1 MLYEVQ
7 TATNKN
13 LCLTCLVPQSGKK
26 KQKQKPRRQHLSVQ
40 ALRIFCFMELR
51 PQVFSLC
58 KHFAI
63 LFSWNSGRAQ
73 CFQPVRALHSL
84 IFTNPRHMFSATAS
98 DFYLHVSPVPTTWD
112 FISFHRFIYRDSSPS
127 YTAHFRKPALNQ
139 RPLWMKSCELKFLL
153 TSCWILWKKMLLDEN
168 RWPQPFT
175 NPQVENPTLD
185 ETLSL
190 TFGKALPPKK
200 SKKKQKTS
208 YWLNTGACFSTKK
221 WNPLVNVFGVMAKAI
236 CGPKPGAPALGFS
249 FCAPTSIF

>member
-1 MLYEVQ
+1 M
-7 TATNKN
+7 
-13 LCLTCLVPQSGKK
+13 SGTPEWQK

-153 TSCWILWKKMLLDEN
+153 TSCWILWKKCCWMKTGDPSLS
-168 RWPQPFT
+168 
-175 NPQVENPTLD
+175 PTLR
-185 ETLSL
+185 LKIQL
-190 TFGKALPPKK
+190 WMKPWAWRLAKLFPPKK
-200 SKKKQKTS
+200 VKRNKKHLIGWIPALVFRPKNEIL
-208 YWLNTGACFSTKK
+208 WLTFLGL
-221 WNPLVNVFGVMAKAI
+221 W
-236 CGPKPGAPALGFS
+236 PKPSVGQNQALQ
-249 FCAPTSIF
+249 P

>member
-1 MLYEVQ
+1 M
-7 TATNKN
+7 
-13 LCLTCLVPQSGKK
+13 SGTPEWQK

-153 TSCWILWKKMLLDEN
+153 PSCWILWKKCSWMKTRDPSLSLTLMLKIQL
-168 RWPQPFT
+168 WLKP
-175 NPQVENPTLD
+175 
-185 ETLSL
+185 LSL
-190 TFGKALPPKK
+190 TFGKALP
-200 SKKKQKTS
+200 KQ
-208 YWLNTGACFSTKK
+208 TKK
-221 WNPLVNVFGVMAKAI
+221 LLLDEYRRLRFFHQVLKTRA
-236 CGPKPGAPALGFS
+236 
-249 FCAPTSIF
+249 